1 MILRVY
7 HSCNGSNLSQYHLR
21 QRARKNSFNQMKR
34 PSLALFIFFLISVAA
49 YGQSVSRTRVRTVES
64 TTQISTVDD
73 RIFAER
79 AIAALRRLENDV
91 ITYRSLGDFEA
102 GGKLARVPLETFQ
115 THLQE
120 TTAEVEP
127 MLNCITYDRL
137 KIELSNALASYR
149 DGDFWWES
157 ISQPRVVHVSALNYN
172 AINRAPGDNALLATV
187 PYTVAI
193 HWRQAA
199 KYLKRAEQLQN
210 RDR

>member
-1 MILRVY
+1 MTHATEAILVSTTWHQRVVK
-7 HSCNGSNLSQYHLR
+7 NLF
-21 QRARKNSFNQMKR
+21 KQMKR
-34 PSLALFIFFLISVAA
+34 PSLALLIFFSLSVAA
-49 YGQSVSRTRVRTVES
+49 YGQSVSRAKVRTVES

-73 RIFAER
+73 RILAGR
-79 AIAALRRLENDV
+79 AIAALRRLEDDV

-115 THLQE
+115 NHLQE
-120 TTAEVEP
+120 TTAEVESILGP
-127 MLNCITYDRL
+127 ITNDKL

-149 DGDFWWES
+149 DGAFWWER
-157 ISQPRVVHVSALNYN
+157 IYQPRVVHVSALNYN
-172 AINRAPGDNALLATV
+172 QTNRAPADAALLATV

-210 RDR
+210 RER